1 MRSVDVL
8 IIGSG
13 PAGLAAAIYTGRAML
28 STVVCERDYMSTG
41 QIVESDCIDNYPGL
55 PNIEGYELGE
65 KFKAHAQ
72 AYGTEFIEDEVIKI
86 EKSTNGSF
94 VIKFKSDNLLSVKA
108 IIYAAGASHRKLG
121 IDGEFALRGAG
132 VSYCAVCDGAFF
144 KDKTTVVIGGGDTAL
159 GDALLLSK
167 ICKQVFVIYRG
178 EKLRAAKSLQNK
190 ANDTVNIDII
200 YNAIPTSF
208 NGDKHLSSISLKNT
222 KTGKTAE
229 LNAEG
234 AFIAIGSNPNSQIL
248 KGLVELD
255 KSGYVVADETGK
267 TSVSGIF
274 VAGDVRTKALRQ
286 VVTAVSDGANA
297 AISAENY
304 INQIDPS
311 SRT

>member
-86 EKSTNGSF
+86 EKSANGSF
-94 VIKFKSDNLLSVKA
+94 VIKFKSDNLLYVKA

-304 INQIDPS
+304 INQIIK
-311 SRT
+311 

>member
-13 PAGLAAAIYTGRAML
+13 PAGLAAAML
-28 STVVCERDYMSTG
+28 STVICERDYMSTG

-86 EKSTNGSF
+86 EKSANGSF

-304 INQIDPS
+304 INQIIK
-311 SRT
+311 

>member
-13 PAGLAAAIYTGRAML
+13 PAGLAAAIYTGRATL

-86 EKSTNGSF
+86 EKSANGSF

-304 INQIDPS
+304 INQIIK
-311 SRT
+311 

>member
-1 MRSVDVL
+1 
-8 IIGSG
+8 
-13 PAGLAAAIYTGRAML
+13 ML
-28 STVVCERDYMSTG
+28 STVICERDYMSTG

-86 EKSTNGSF
+86 EKSANGSF

-304 INQIDPS
+304 INQIIK
-311 SRT
+311 

>member
-28 STVVCERDYMSTG
+28 STVICERDYMSTG

-86 EKSTNGSF
+86 EKSANGSF

-178 EKLRAAKSLQNK
+178 EKLRAANSLQNK

-304 INQIDPS
+304 INQIIK
-311 SRT
+311 

>member
-28 STVVCERDYMSTG
+28 STVICERDYMSTG

-86 EKSTNGSF
+86 EKSANGSF

-286 VVTAVSDGANA
+286 VVTAISDGANA

-304 INQIDPS
+304 INQIIK
-311 SRT
+311 

>member
-1 MRSVDVL
+1 MLFLCV
-8 IIGSG
+8 IGSG

-86 EKSTNGSF
+86 EKSANGSF

-108 IIYAAGASHRKLG
+108 IIYAAGASHG

-304 INQIDPS
+304 INQIIK
-311 SRT
+311 

>member
-28 STVVCERDYMSTG
+28 STVICERDYMSTG

-86 EKSTNGSF
+86 EKSANGSF

-190 ANDTVNIDII
+190 VNDTVNIDII

-304 INQIDPS
+304 INQIIK
-311 SRT
+311 

>member
-13 PAGLAAAIYTGRAML
+13 PAGLSAAIYTGRAMI

-86 EKSTNGSF
+86 ERSSNGSF
-94 VIKFKSDNLLSVKA
+94 IAKFKSDNLISAKV

-121 IDGEFALRGAG
+121 INGEFALRGAG
-132 VSYCAVCDGAFF
+132 VSYCAVCDGMFF

-159 GDALLLSK
+159 DDALLLSK
-167 ICKQVFVIYRG
+167 ICKQVFIVYRG

-190 ANDTVNIDII
+190 VNDAVNIDII
-200 YNAIPTSF
+200 HNAIPTSF
-208 NGDKHLSSISLKNT
+208 NGDKHLSSVSLKNT
-222 KTGKTAE
+222 QTGEIAE
-229 LNAEG
+229 IKADG
-234 AFIAIGSNPNSQIL
+234 AFIAIGSNPNSALL
-248 KGLVELD
+248 KDIVELD
-255 KSGYVVADETGK
+255 VNGYVIADETGI
-267 TSVSGIF
+267 TSVPGIF
-274 VAGDVRTKALRQ
+274 VAGDIRTKTLRQ

-297 AISAENY
+297 AVSAENY
-304 INQIDPS
+304 INKL
-311 SRT
+311 

>member
-86 EKSTNGSF
+86 EKSANGSF

-144 KDKTTVVIGGGDTAL
+144 KDKTTAVIGGGDTAL

-304 INQIDPS
+304 INQIIK
-311 SRT
+311 

>member
-28 STVVCERDYMSTG
+28 STVICERDYMSTG

-55 PNIEGYELGE
+55 PNIEGYE
-65 KFKAHAQ
+65 
-72 AYGTEFIEDEVIKI
+72 
-86 EKSTNGSF
+86 KSANGSF

-304 INQIDPS
+304 INQIIK
-311 SRT
+311 

>member
-13 PAGLAAAIYTGRAML
+13 PAGLSAAIYTGRAML

-86 EKSTNGSF
+86 EKSANGSF

-304 INQIDPS
+304 INQIIK
-311 SRT
+311 

>member
-86 EKSTNGSF
+86 ERSANGSF

-190 ANDTVNIDII
+190 VNDTVNIDIV

-222 KTGKTAE
+222 KTDKTAE
-229 LNAEG
+229 LDAEG
-234 AFIAIGSNPNSQIL
+234 AFIAIGSNPNSEIL
-248 KGLVELD
+248 KGIVELD
-255 KSGYVVADETGK
+255 ERGYVIADETGK
-267 TSVSGIF
+267 TSVPGIF

-304 INQIDPS
+304 INQL
-311 SRT
+311 

>member
-1 MRSVDVL
+1 M
-8 IIGSG
+8 
-13 PAGLAAAIYTGRAML
+13 
-28 STVVCERDYMSTG
+28 
-41 QIVESDCIDNYPGL
+41 
-55 PNIEGYELGE
+55 
-65 KFKAHAQ
+65 
-72 AYGTEFIEDEVIKI
+72 
-86 EKSTNGSF
+86 
-94 VIKFKSDNLLSVKA
+94 
-108 IIYAAGASHRKLG
+108 
-121 IDGEFALRGAG
+121 
-132 VSYCAVCDGAFF
+132 
-144 KDKTTVVIGGGDTAL
+144 GDTAL

-208 NGDKHLSSISLKNT
+208 NGDKHLSSISLKST

-304 INQIDPS
+304 INQIIK
-311 SRT
+311 

>member
-86 EKSTNGSF
+86 EKSANGSF

-190 ANDTVNIDII
+190 ANDTVN
-200 YNAIPTSF
+200 NAIPTSF

-304 INQIDPS
+304 INQIIK
-311 SRT
+311 

>member
-28 STVVCERDYMSTG
+28 STVICERDYMSTG

-86 EKSTNGSF
+86 EKSANGSF

-200 YNAIPTSF
+200 YNAIPTLF

-304 INQIDPS
+304 INQIIK
-311 SRT
+311 

>member
-86 EKSTNGSF
+86 EKSANGSF

-144 KDKTTVVIGGGDTAL
+144 KDKTTGVIGGGDTAL

-190 ANDTVNIDII
+190 ANDTDNIDII

-304 INQIDPS
+304 INQIIK
-311 SRT
+311 

>member
-28 STVVCERDYMSTG
+28 STVICERDYMSTG

-65 KFKAHAQ
+65 KFKAH
-72 AYGTEFIEDEVIKI
+72 
-86 EKSTNGSF
+86 

-304 INQIDPS
+304 INQIIK
-311 SRT
+311 

>member
-86 EKSTNGSF
+86 EKSANGSF

-208 NGDKHLSSISLKNT
+208 NGDKHLSSISLKST

-304 INQIDPS
+304 INQIIK
-311 SRT
+311 

>member
-13 PAGLAAAIYTGRAML
+13 PAGLASAIYTGRAML

-86 EKSTNGSF
+86 EKSANGSF

-208 NGDKHLSSISLKNT
+208 NGDKHLSSISLKDT

-297 AISAENY
+297 AISVENY
-304 INQIDPS
+304 INQIIK
-311 SRT
+311 

>member
-86 EKSTNGSF
+86 EKSANGSF

-108 IIYAAGASHRKLG
+108 IIYATGASHRKLG

-304 INQIDPS
+304 INQIIK
-311 SRT
+311 

>member
-86 EKSTNGSF
+86 EKSANGSF

-267 TSVSGIF
+267 TSVPGIF

-304 INQIDPS
+304 INQIIK
-311 SRT
+311 

>member
-86 EKSTNGSF
+86 EKSANGSF

-190 ANDTVNIDII
+190 VNDTVNIDIV

-222 KTGKTAE
+222 KTDKTAE
-229 LNAEG
+229 LDAEG

-304 INQIDPS
+304 INQIIK
-311 SRT
+311 

>member
-86 EKSTNGSF
+86 EKSANGSF

-190 ANDTVNIDII
+190 VNDTVNIDIV

-222 KTGKTAE
+222 KADKTAE
-229 LNAEG
+229 LDAEG
-234 AFIAIGSNPNSQIL
+234 AFIAIGSNPNSEIL
-248 KGLVELD
+248 KGIVELD
-255 KSGYVVADETGK
+255 ERGYVIADETGK
-267 TSVSGIF
+267 TSVPGIF

-304 INQIDPS
+304 INQL
-311 SRT
+311 

>member
-86 EKSTNGSF
+86 EKSANGSF

-200 YNAIPTSF
+200 YNAIPISF

-304 INQIDPS
+304 INQIIK
-311 SRT
+311 

>member
-86 EKSTNGSF
+86 EKSANGSF

-267 TSVSGIF
+267 ISVSGIF

-304 INQIDPS
+304 INQIIK
-311 SRT
+311 

>member
-86 EKSTNGSF
+86 EKSANGSF

-274 VAGDVRTKALRQ
+274 VAGDVRTKTLRQ

-304 INQIDPS
+304 INQIIK
-311 SRT
+311 

>member
-1 MRSVDVL
+1 MRSIDVL

-13 PAGLAAAIYTGRAML
+13 PAGLAAAIYTGRATL

-86 EKSTNGSF
+86 EKSSNGSF
-94 VIKFKSDNLLSVKA
+94 VVKFKSDNLLSAKA

-132 VSYCAVCDGAFF
+132 ISYCAVCDGAFF
-144 KDKTTVVIGGGDTAL
+144 RDKVTVVIGGGDTAL
-159 GDALLLSK
+159 GDAVLLSK

-190 ANDTVNIDII
+190 VNDTVNIDII
-200 YNAIPTSF
+200 YNAVPTSF

-222 KTGKTAE
+222 QTGKIAE
-229 LNAEG
+229 LNADG
-234 AFIAIGSNPNSQIL
+234 AFIAIGSNPNSEIL
-248 KGLVELD
+248 KGIVELD
-255 KSGYVVADETGK
+255 INGYVIADETGK
-267 TSVSGIF
+267 TSVPGIF
-274 VAGDVRTKALRQ
+274 VAGDVRTKTLRQ

-304 INQIDPS
+304 INQL
-311 SRT
+311 

>member
-86 EKSTNGSF
+86 EKSANGSF

-190 ANDTVNIDII
+190 VNDTVNIDIV

-222 KTGKTAE
+222 KTDKTAE
-229 LNAEG
+229 FDAEG
-234 AFIAIGSNPNSQIL
+234 AFIAIGSNPNSEIL
-248 KGLVELD
+248 KGIVELD
-255 KSGYVVADETGK
+255 ERGYVIADETGK
-267 TSVSGIF
+267 TSVPGIF

-304 INQIDPS
+304 INQL
-311 SRT
+311 

>member
-28 STVVCERDYMSTG
+28 STVICERDYMSTG

-86 EKSTNGSF
+86 EKSANGSF

-200 YNAIPTSF
+200 YNGIPTSF
-208 NGDKHLSSISLKNT
+208 NGDKQLSSISLKNT

-304 INQIDPS
+304 INQIIK
-311 SRT
+311 

>member
-72 AYGTEFIEDEVIKI
+72 AYGTEFIEDEVIKF
-86 EKSTNGSF
+86 EKSANGSF

-304 INQIDPS
+304 INQIIK
-311 SRT
+311 

>member
-28 STVVCERDYMSTG
+28 STVICERDYMSTG

-86 EKSTNGSF
+86 EKSANGSF

-304 INQIDPS
+304 INQKL
-311 SRT
+311 

>member
-28 STVVCERDYMSTG
+28 SAVVCERDYMSTG

-86 EKSTNGSF
+86 EKSANGSF

-304 INQIDPS
+304 INQIIK
-311 SRT
+311 

>member
-28 STVVCERDYMSTG
+28 STVICERDYMSTG
-41 QIVESDCIDNYPGL
+41 QIVESDCIYNYPGL

-86 EKSTNGSF
+86 EKSANGSF

-304 INQIDPS
+304 INQIIK
-311 SRT
+311 

>member
-94 VIKFKSDNLLSVKA
+94 VVKFKSDNLLSVKA

-144 KDKTTVVIGGGDTAL
+144 KDKVAVVIGGGDTAL

-190 ANDTVNIDII
+190 VNNTVNIDII

-229 LNAEG
+229 LDAEG
-234 AFIAIGSNPNSQIL
+234 AFIAIGSNPNSEIL
-248 KGLVELD
+248 KDIVELD
-255 KSGYVVADETGK
+255 ERGYVIADETGK
-267 TSVSGIF
+267 TSVPGIF

-297 AISAENY
+297 AVSAENY
-304 INQIDPS
+304 INQL
-311 SRT
+311 

>member
-86 EKSTNGSF
+86 ERSANGSF

-167 ICKQVFVIYRG
+167 ICKQVFIVYRG

-190 ANDTVNIDII
+190 VNDTVNVDII

-229 LNAEG
+229 LDAEG
-234 AFIAIGSNPNSQIL
+234 AFIAIGSNPNSEIL
-248 KGLVELD
+248 KGIVELD
-255 KSGYVVADETGK
+255 ERGYVVADETGK
-267 TSVSGIF
+267 TSVPGIF

-304 INQIDPS
+304 INQL
-311 SRT
+311 

>member
-86 EKSTNGSF
+86 EKSANGSF

-286 VVTAVSDGANA
+286 VVTAVADGANA

-304 INQIDPS
+304 INQIIK
-311 SRT
+311 